1 MPVELRK
8 RKAPVAAPAPE
19 PPAKKQSKV
28 SKAASKA
35 KTTVKGKKAQ
45 ATPKPKPEAAP
56 RTEAA
61 PKSEAA
67 PKTNGAKASAPKKPE
82 VGDTIDLSAFG
93 GEVSLNDGTTTTLA
107 SLVEKSGSGVVLF
120 TYPKA
125 STPGCT
131 NQACLF
137 RDSYE
142 PLTAG
147 GLAIYGL
154 SRDSTKSNTS
164 FKTKQKL
171 PYPLISDLSGSLI
184 EAIGLKKAP
193 SSTQRGVFVIDKK
206 GKVLLAEPGSPAGT
220 AAAVKKLVESE
231 AANGGATEEEKEGA
245 EDKEGE
251 TKDDEKKEDEKEE
264 DEKAEDEKK
273 EEKKEEE
280 GTEEDKEGKK
290 DKEED
295 EEKEPDVAPAK
306 EAKDKETED
315 KE

>member
-28 SKAASKA
+28 TKAASKA
-35 KTTVKGKKAQ
+35 KTTVKGKQAK
-45 ATPKPKPEAAP
+45 ATPKPNP
-56 RTEAA
+56 EAA

-93 GEVSLNDGTTTTLA
+93 GEVTLNDGTTTTLA
-107 SLVEKSGSGVVLF
+107 SLIEKSGSGVVLF

-171 PYPLISDLSGSLI
+171 PYLLISDLSGSLI

-231 AANGGATEEEKEGA
+231 AANGA
-245 EDKEGE
+245 E
-251 TKDDEKKEDEKEE
+251 
-264 DEKAEDEKK
+264 
-273 EEKKEEE
+273 
-280 GTEEDKEGKK
+280 
-290 DKEED
+290 
-295 EEKEPDVAPAK
+295 
-306 EAKDKETED
+306 EAKDKETEE

>member
-1 MPVELRK
+1 MPVVLRK

-28 SKAASKA
+28 TKAASRA
-35 KTTVKGKKAQ
+35 KTAIKGKKA
-45 ATPKPKPEAAP
+45 EAAP
-56 RTEAA
+56 KT
-61 PKSEAA
+61 KSEAA

-93 GEVSLNDGTTTTLA
+93 GEVTLHDGTTTTLA

-171 PYPLISDLSGSLI
+171 PYPLISDPSGSLI

-231 AANGGATEEEKEGA
+231 AADGGAAEEKEAAENKSEEDEGEDEQKDGEKEDDVKTEGDKGEEKEEEEATEEDEEEKE
-245 EDKEGE
+245 
-251 TKDDEKKEDEKEE
+251 
-264 DEKAEDEKK
+264 
-273 EEKKEEE
+273 
-280 GTEEDKEGKK
+280 
-290 DKEED
+290 
-295 EEKEPDVAPAK
+295 PNVAPAQ
-306 EAKDKETED
+306 EAKDKGTED